1 MWEPILVYAI
11 LKSLWRMACMLRV
24 LTVLTYT
31 AGWFI
36 LRPWIPVQR
45 LFSAVFALHSFE
57 LFSVCYAIFG
67 DSNFILAEYIPENP
81 SSRIYVHDSLK
92 IVYRHAWWCDHFH
105 RVWLSHHVAYK
116 AGIWLRFCVYS
127 MAHGPFNGVSY
138 LNLKSED
145 AAVDKK
151 AIYINIINA
160 GDSDVKSRM
169 ITTHNVTQCNL

>member
-1 MWEPILVYAI
+1 M
-11 LKSLWRMACMLRV
+11 KKWRIFTSSYSHAQSPSSCMV
-24 LTVLTYT
+24 T
-31 AGWFI
+31 WQ
-36 LRPWIPVQR
+36 LRPRPSLALCLVIPG
-45 LFSAVFALHSFE
+45 
-57 LFSVCYAIFG
+57 CYAIFG

-145 AAVDKK
+145 AAVGKK